1 MSLLKNIQLFI
12 ANNPGLTNKQ
22 LAASM
27 PQFDVH
33 AVQRGVCHLVK
44 LKRATRKHN
53 GKCYQYFAKPPSGEV
68 GEVISRVKIDRSQS
82 ATDVEMDSVVNPAV
96 AALMLKAQGLTEKGL
111 FQRAATVLMEAFHKT
126 KSEALR
132 EKILVERQR
141 YLSQAKKQKAAKDTC
156 FLAGNSLRSVG

>member
-44 LKRATRKHN
+44 LNRATRKHN
-53 GKCYQYFAKPPSGEV
+53 GKCYQYFAEPPSGAV
-68 GEVISRVKIDRSQS
+68 GEVVSRVKIDRAQS
-82 ATDVEMDSVVNPAV
+82 ATDVEMDCVVNPAV

-111 FQRAATVLMEAFHKT
+111 FHRAATVLMEAFNRSKN
-126 KSEALR
+126 EDVR
-132 EKILVERQR
+132 EKILVERQKC
-141 YLSQAKKQKAAKDTC
+141 LSKVKKPKAPADD
-156 FLAGNSLRSVG
+156 LSMAGKGARGIL

>member
-44 LKRATRKHN
+44 LNRATRKHN

-68 GEVISRVKIDRSQS
+68 GEVISRVKIDRAQS

-111 FQRAATVLMEAFHKT
+111 FQRAATVLMEAFNRSKN
-126 KSEALR
+126 ENVR
-132 EKILVERQR
+132 EKILLERQKC
-141 YLSQAKKQKAAKDTC
+141 LDKVKKPKAATDIWL
-156 FLAGNSLRSVG
+156 LAGRVRNF

>member
-44 LKRATRKHN
+44 LNRATRKHN

-68 GEVISRVKIDRSQS
+68 GEVISRVKIDRAQS
-82 ATDVEMDSVVNPAV
+82 AASVEIDSVVNPAL

-111 FQRAATVLMEAFHKT
+111 FHRAATVLMEAFNRSKN
-126 KSEALR
+126 EDVR
-132 EKILVERQR
+132 EKILVERQKC
-141 YLSQAKKQKAAKDTC
+141 LSKVKKPKAPSDDLC
-156 FLAGNSLRSVG
+156 MAGKGARGI

>member
-33 AVQRGVCHLVK
+33 AVQRAVCHLVK
-44 LKRATRKHN
+44 LNRATRQHN

-68 GEVISRVKIDRSQS
+68 GEVVSRVKIDRAQGS
-82 ATDVEMDSVVNPAV
+82 AEEGQDVVTNPAV
-96 AALMLKAQGLTEKGL
+96 AEMLLKAKGL
-111 FQRAATVLMEAFHKT
+111 SDKGLYQRAATVLMEAFNRSKN
-126 KSEALR
+126 EYVR
-132 EKILVERQR
+132 EKILIERQKC
-141 YLSQAKKQKAAKDTC
+141 LSQVQKPKAPTDSWC
-156 FLAGNSLRSVG
+156 LAGQARNV

>member
-44 LKRATRKHN
+44 LNRATRKHN
-53 GKCYQYFAKPPSGEV
+53 GKCYQYFAKPPHGEV
-68 GEVISRVKIDRSQS
+68 GEVISRVKIDRAQS
-82 ATDVEMDSVVNPAV
+82 ANDAEVIANPAV
-96 AALMLKAQGLTEKGL
+96 SAMLLQAKELTEKGL
-111 FQRAATVLMEAFHKT
+111 HQRAATVLMEAFNRS
-126 KSEALR
+126 KSEDVR
-132 EKILVERQR
+132 EKILVERQKC
-141 YLSQAKKQKAAKDTC
+141 LNKVQKPKAPADTWY
-156 FLAGNSLRSVG
+156 LAGRARNV

>member
-44 LKRATRKHN
+44 LNRATRKHN

-68 GEVISRVKIDRSQS
+68 GEVISRVKIDRAQS

-111 FQRAATVLMEAFHKT
+111 FQRAATVLMEAFNRSKN
-126 KSEALR
+126 ENVR
-132 EKILVERQR
+132 EKILLERQKC
-141 YLSQAKKQKAAKDTC
+141 LGKVKKPKAATDVWL
-156 FLAGNSLRSVG
+156 LAGRVRNF